1 MGLLMRKNDRSFSSG
16 GAPSPKKA
24 RLGSF
29 VDLSRGARESSVK
42 PHVLDNGTY
51 RGARTSTRR
60 GIGTRPRRQRAGFA
74 PIERDFRRMPFLP
87 SESRRF
93 ERFRRR
99 FTFASISSAR
109 FVVLFLFVSRIDA
122 REPTRLNSTRP
133 ARCHTTT
140 KTKLRSK

>member
-74 PIERDFRRMPFLP
+74 PIERDFFLP
-87 SESRRF
+87 RLFFRVAPVRTVSASFHFCVHFFRA
-93 ERFRRR
+93 FRRSFR
-99 FTFASISSAR
+99 FADN
-109 FVVLFLFVSRIDA
+109 DA
-122 REPTRLNSTRP
+122 REPTTRLDASG
-133 ARCHTTT
+133 AFSHYD
-140 KTKLRSK
+140 

>member
-109 FVVLFLFVSRIDA
+109 FVVLFVSRVMMRVND
-122 REPTRLNSTRP
+122 ETQLNTSG
-133 ARCHTTT
+133 ALSHYD
-140 KTKLRSK
+140 

>member
-60 GIGTRPRRQRAGFA
+60 GIGTPPDVNA
-74 PIERDFRRMPFLP
+74 P
-87 SESRRF
+87 
-93 ERFRRR
+93 
-99 FTFASISSAR
+99 
-109 FVVLFLFVSRIDA
+109 
-122 REPTRLNSTRP
+122 
-133 ARCHTTT
+133 
-140 KTKLRSK
+140 

>member
-1 MGLLMRKNDRSFSSG
+1 MRKNDRSFSSG

-60 GIGTRPRRQRAGFA
+60 GIGTPPDVNAPVKA
-74 PIERDFRRMPFLP
+74 PIERDFRLMPFLP
-87 SESRRF
+87 SSRAGSNGFGVVSLLRP
-93 ERFRRR
+93 FRGTRV
-99 FTFASISSAR
+99 SS
-109 FVVLFLFVSRIDA
+109 FF
-122 REPTRLNSTRP
+122 
-133 ARCHTTT
+133 
-140 KTKLRSK
+140 

>member
-60 GIGTRPRRQRAGFA
+60 GIGTPPDVNAPVKA
-74 PIERDFRRMPFLP
+74 PIERDFLP
-87 SESRRF
+87 SRAGLPVRTVSAVVSLLRPILPRVSSF
-93 ERFRRR
+93 FSFR
-99 FTFASISSAR
+99 
-109 FVVLFLFVSRIDA
+109 
-122 REPTRLNSTRP
+122 E
-133 ARCHTTT
+133 
-140 KTKLRSK
+140 